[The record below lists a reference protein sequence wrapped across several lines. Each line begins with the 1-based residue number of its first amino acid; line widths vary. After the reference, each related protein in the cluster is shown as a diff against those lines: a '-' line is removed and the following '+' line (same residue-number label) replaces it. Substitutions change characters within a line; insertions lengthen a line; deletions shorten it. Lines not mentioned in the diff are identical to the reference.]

1 MFRNSTSTND
11 LEPEKNQLTKGNL
24 MTTNTATLPT
34 ASIDFAESLR
44 SKGYYMREV
53 MLLTLITGIYLHVTT
68 LFIGV
73 PRMTRYIVT
82 PTFDM
87 LFAIPIT
94 YAAIMLWVNWRRV
107 EHPALWHKLAYSA
120 IAMYFTVSIPF
131 HVRTYMVGN
140 TDVLL
145 KFPTWYSAALLP
157 FLFALLA
164 FAWNLRF
171 KTSD

>member
-1 MFRNSTSTND
+1 MTSNV
-11 LEPEKNQLTKGNL
+11 
-24 MTTNTATLPT
+24 ATLPG
-34 ASIDFAESLR
+34 ASTDILQSLR
-44 SKGYYMREV
+44 SKGYYLREV

-82 PTFDM
+82 PAFDM
-87 LFAIPIT
+87 VFALPIT

-107 EHPALWHKLAYSA
+107 DHPATWHKWMYGA
-120 IAMYFTVSIPF
+120 IALYFTISIPF
-131 HVRTYMVGN
+131 HVRTYITGD

-157 FLFALLA
+157 FLFGLLA
-164 FAWNLRF
+164 FAWKLRL
-171 KTSD
+171 KEDNI